1 MCNFFLRATLVLS
14 LASLGSLGACAPGAA
29 TTGPRSPSAAT
40 DGDDDPHGMH
50 GHAHGHAHGEGAGP
64 IDIRRAAL
72 PFRVLRGHGGTE
84 VAEADFF
91 ADLAAADAIC
101 LGEAHPN
108 PHHHWMQLMVLEHL
122 AQAAEGKRQLGVG
135 LEMFATPFQGVLDD
149 FAAGK
154 IDEAALL
161 ARTGWEERW
170 GYDFGFYRPMIALA
184 VAGKHALLALNAPR
198 ELAHQVNEVGLDKL
212 SPTDKK
218 ALPELDLKDEAHR
231 AWFEKATGGHTEGG
245 GKSFD
250 DFYAAQVV
258 WDETMADTATRW
270 LKGGAKGEPPRQI
283 AILAGVGHC
292 LDAAVPKR
300 MRRRGVGR
308 TVSVQA
314 VLDEGG
320 AEVSDLLAAPE
331 NDYVIVLDASGAT
344 GPATPATK

>member
-1 MCNFFLRATLVLS
+1 MCNFFLKAA
-14 LASLGSLGACAPGAA
+14 LALALTALAACAPAA
-29 TTGPRSPSAAT
+29 SSPGPRSPASAA
-40 DGDDDPHGMH
+40 DDDDPHGMH
-50 GHAHGHAHGEGAGP
+50 GHGHGHAHGEGGGP
-64 IDIRRAAL
+64 IDLRRAAL

-108 PHHHWMQLMVLEHL
+108 PHHHWMQLMVVEHL
-122 AQAAEGKRQLGVG
+122 AQASAGKRQLGLG

-154 IDEAALL
+154 IDVKALL

-170 GYDFGFYRPMIALA
+170 GYDFGFYRPMIELA

-198 ELAHQVNEVGLDKL
+198 ELAHEVNEVGLDKL
-212 SPTDKK
+212 SATEKK
-218 ALPELDLKDEAHR
+218 ALPELDMKDEAHR
-231 AWFEKATGGHTEGG
+231 AWFEKATGGHGEGG
-245 GKSFD
+245 GKNFD

-258 WDETMADTATRW
+258 WDETMAETATRW
-270 LKGGAKGEPPRQI
+270 LKAGAKGEPPRQI

-292 LDAAVPKR
+292 FDAAVPKR

-314 VLDEGG
+314 VLDDGG
-320 AEVSDLLAAPE
+320 SAVSDLLAAPE

-344 GPATPATK
+344 APPSK